1 MKIRAYSLIV
11 LALVLSVTVFAPRG
25 QAETTTSREYQVKA
39 AFLYNFTMFT
49 DWPKEKIADG
59 NDPIVIGIIGDDPF
73 DDAFEPV
80 KNKKV
85 KGKDVVIKRFKGFEE
100 LKKSGEKD
108 GSQPQP
114 QIKTLKKC
122 HVLFICSS
130 EKKGLGEI
138 IDLVQ
143 DNNVLTVSDIEGF
156 LEAGGIIS
164 FVMEEKKVNFE
175 INNISAEKAGLKI
188 SSKLLRLAKRVIKG
202 KNENK

>member
-130 EKKGLGEI
+130 EKKRLGEI

>member
-1 MKIRAYSLIV
+1 MII
-11 LALVLSVTVFAPRG
+11 LALALFVAPFVSKVR
-25 QAETTTSREYQVKA
+25 ADSTTSREYQVKA
-39 AFLYNFTMFT
+39 AFLYNFTMFI

-59 NDPIVIGIIGDDPF
+59 NEPIVIGIIGNDPF

-85 KGKDVVIKRFKGFEE
+85 KRKDVVIKRFKGLEE
-100 LKKSGEKD
+100 LKKSGGKD
-108 GSQPQP
+108 GAQQHP
-114 QIKTLKKC
+114 QIEALEKC

-130 EKKGLGEI
+130 EKKRLGEI

-143 DNNVLTVSDIEGF
+143 DHNVLTVSDIEDF
-156 LEAGGIIS
+156 LEAGGIIN

>member
-85 KGKDVVIKRFKGFEE
+85 KGKDVVIKRFKELEE

-108 GSQPQP
+108 ESQPHP
-114 QIKTLKKC
+114 QIETLKKC

-130 EKKGLGEI
+130 EKKRLGEI

-156 LEAGGIIS
+156 IEAGGIIN